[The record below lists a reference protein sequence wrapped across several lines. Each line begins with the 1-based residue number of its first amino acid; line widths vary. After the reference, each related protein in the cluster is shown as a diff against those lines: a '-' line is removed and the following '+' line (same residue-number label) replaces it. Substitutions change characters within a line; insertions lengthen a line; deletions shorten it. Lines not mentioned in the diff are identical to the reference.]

1 MLFKYISE
9 RLSLR
14 GTVNRGHFYHLLE
27 MLSDGILSLGGAGKL
42 DNSKMIYLKVTNNIR
57 SYTEMDGE

>member
-1 MLFKYISE
+1 M
-9 RLSLR
+9 
-14 GTVNRGHFYHLLE
+14 LE

-42 DNSKMIYLKVTNNIR
+42 DNSKMIYLKVTKDIR